1 MRLEILSPVAVLF
14 EGDVISVSLP
24 GIDGEFQLLD
34 HHAAIITALK
44 AGELKIKL
52 SGNPLE
58 IETAVSF
65 DGSDKSIGTYSIKGG
80 VVEMAD
86 NRAVVLTE

>member
-14 EGDVISVSLP
+14 EGDVLSVSLP

-44 AGELKIKL
+44 AGELKLKW
-52 SGNPLE
+52 
-58 IETAVSF
+58 
-65 DGSDKSIGTYSIKGG
+65 
-80 VVEMAD
+80 
-86 NRAVVLTE
+86 